1 MAAAIL
7 VDRLTKSYEG
17 REVVRGISF
26 EVPEG
31 AIFGFLGPNGAGKT
45 TSIRMMIGE
54 IRPDDG
60 RIEIMG
66 LSMPQ
71 ALDRIKTLMGVVP
84 DHQNLYDRLTVREN
98 LRLFARLY
106 GVDDQRV
113 EELIK
118 SVNLVDHADL
128 PTIKL
133 SRGLRQRTLIA
144 RGLLHRPKVFFLD
157 EPTSALDPHSSLG
170 IRNLILSLK
179 AQGTTVLLTTH
190 YMEEA
195 NSLCDRLAILNHGQI
210 VAVDTPEALRLRF
223 GRPRM
228 EITLRTSE
236 GMPGKKLDLPLN
248 DAEAGQQ
255 LAGLLG
261 RGEVLR
267 IHSQEASLEEVFLN
281 LTGDSW
287 KEYEDAIDG
296 EDGPCQHP
304 GEVTA
309 L

>member
-7 VDRLTKSYEG
+7 VDHLIKSYEG

-60 RIEIMG
+60 RIEVMG

-71 ALDRIKTLMGVVP
+71 ERDRIKTLMGVVP

-106 GVDDQRV
+106 GVEDSRV
-113 EELIK
+113 EELIR
-118 SVNLVDHADL
+118 SVNLVEHADL

-170 IRNLILSLK
+170 IRSLIRSLK

-228 EITLRTSE
+228 EITLRTSD
-236 GMPGKKLDLPLN
+236 GMPGEKLDLPLN
-248 DAEAGQQ
+248 DAEAGQR

-261 RGEVLR
+261 KGEVLR

-281 LTGDSW
+281 LTGDYW
-287 KEYEDAIDG
+287 KEYEDTNDG
-296 EDGPCQHP
+296 ENASGIRQ
-304 GEVTA
+304 GEGTT